1 MNLGKLTNIVRS
13 VIKSRKDKTN
23 KITQLAMAINGTY
36 IEDTAY
42 VDDKIQWVFSEN
54 EGESLSIQHSNISK
68 AVEKINSLES
78 ENVGLLLTEEQA
90 SKLSILAGLTGVTIL
105 DLSQKDAYDTYAPH
119 FAAFGVDMT
128 GIVLV
133 VSFLVGELDNNTK
146 FTYNG
151 VEYTLLPAEEEPV
164 VTAPMFDSIDQV
176 GETISSSQ
184 FQLGDNIIYNATD
197 DELMSPYIIFLTT
210 EQYSK
215 FQITGVFVDNEAQQT
230 FENEELPD
238 CLVPVS
244 DIGEVSFT
252 IPQNAA
258 YACLL
263 GTIVVDSI
271 GSAQATSITVTYNGV
286 DYVYDNTNVQ
296 ITLPEEEPEV
306 DTLYSIDCQSVNNG
320 TLVTSSFNLG
330 DNITVANNDSDISIS
345 PYALLLTS
353 EQAQNF
359 SISVTGKTG
368 VSQENVDAVADTLQ
382 LISYD
387 SSGFEENATVSQF
400 ATEHNITH
408 VCMTASLVDY
418 LNAIGTENEII
429 SSATI
434 TYNGHTYV
442 YDQSKVAVINNE
454 TEQQGE

>member
-1 MNLGKLTNIVRS
+1 MNLGKLTNIVQC

-36 IEDTAY
+36 VEDTTY
-42 VDDKIQWVFSEN
+42 VDDKIRWIFDEN
-54 EGESLSIQHSNISK
+54 EGGFSVQHSNISK
-68 AVEKINSLES
+68 AVEKINSLKS
-78 ENVGLLLTEEQA
+78 ENVVLLLTEKQA
-90 SKLSILAGLTGVTIL
+90 SKFSILAGLTGVTIL
-105 DLSQKDAYDTYAPH
+105 DLSRKDAYDTYAPH
-119 FAAFGVDMT
+119 LATFGVDMT
-128 GIVLV
+128 GVVLV
-133 VSFLVGELDNNTK
+133 VSFVIGELDNNTK

-164 VTAPMFDSIDQV
+164 VTAPMFDSVDLT
-176 GETISSSQ
+176 GETFSSSQ
-184 FQLGDNIIYNATD
+184 FRLGDNIIYNATD
-197 DELMSPYIIFLTT
+197 NSLISPYVIFLTA

-215 FQITGVFVDNEAQQT
+215 FQITGTFVDNEAQQT
-230 FENEELPD
+230 FENEVLSAS
-238 CLVPVS
+238 LAPVS
-244 DIGEVSFT
+244 DLSESPFT

-263 GTIVVDSI
+263 SNVVVEAI
-271 GSAQATSITVTYNGV
+271 GSAQATSITVTYDGI
-286 DYVYDNTNVQ
+286 DYVYNDTNVQ

-306 DTLYSIDCQSVNNG
+306 DTLYSVDCQSVNNG

-330 DNITVANNDSDISIS
+330 DNITAANEGGDLSVS

-359 SISVTGKTG
+359 SISVTGATG
-368 VSQENVDAVADTLQ
+368 ANQEDVDGVAATLQ
-382 LISYD
+382 LMAYD
-387 SSGFEENATVSQF
+387 SSGLEENATISQF

-408 VCMTASLVDY
+408 ICMITSLVDY
-418 LNAIGTENEII
+418 LHVIGTEYEVI